1 MYNIL
6 RILFLFFFYFSNS
19 STILSIYPISYYLI
33 EKTSTNFK
41 WYYFGLIFSV
51 YEIGKFSGVPLWDC
65 LYKKHSNLILIL
77 ISLLLLGILNISFG
91 FVTKYYQILILRF
104 LFGFCNITGLYFKDI
119 YIQIGFRK
127 NIKTIILLISIIST
141 TISLFFPSIIIYFN
155 IGEKLINI
163 GIISFKN
170 IMIIY
175 LCLAMTNLL
184 PIILCYLLIC
194 KNKLKVEQKFYPIHN
209 IEKTE
214 NSVEKS
220 LGTQKNNFIETD
232 HKSKSKDV
240 KVNQISDSNIQFS
253 MQKNTNNENEARSN
267 KERKL
272 SENKNFN
279 NIERKE
285 NDGGNMN
292 VEQINNINNN
302 YNIKDNTTENK
313 EYHLSFIQTFL
324 NMIDSLSLIWAL
336 FILYNKYEKK
346 CLVISIY
353 ISLLKLLGEVLL
365 FPINENIMKNLSSLI
380 PLDFNSITRK
390 MKKIIIISLIFS
402 ICLGQNIIFIY
413 YFSDYNHSLLIIL
426 FFILLIKTIL
436 SGIITQYYKIYINF
450 YLKQNNMT
458 NKNLRKYNQCFGSL
472 GKSIIYIFGS
482 FGLYIIDL
490 LFRYKNK
497 KEIVI
502 STLYFQIIPILIYIL
517 LLISCSKYIN

>member
-272 SENKNFN
+272 SEKKNLN

-285 NDGGNMN
+285 NDGGSMN

-336 FILYNKYEKK
+336 FILYNKYEKNV
-346 CLVISIY
+346 LLYLY
-353 ISLLKLLGEVLL
+353 ISH
-365 FPINENIMKNLSSLI
+365 
-380 PLDFNSITRK
+380 
-390 MKKIIIISLIFS
+390 
-402 ICLGQNIIFIY
+402 Y
-413 YFSDYNHSLLIIL
+413 
-426 FFILLIKTIL
+426 
-436 SGIITQYYKIYINF
+436 
-450 YLKQNNMT
+450 
-458 NKNLRKYNQCFGSL
+458 
-472 GKSIIYIFGS
+472 
-482 FGLYIIDL
+482 
-490 LFRYKNK
+490 
-497 KEIVI
+497 
-502 STLYFQIIPILIYIL
+502 
-517 LLISCSKYIN
+517 